1 MPETVSTKPQAI
13 KVQWKK
19 ALESSSIVKMAPMEE
34 IRPYIDD
41 ARALAEQ
48 QMRQIA
54 RRVGQGRCSV
64 GPGVLV
70 ITACLMH
77 AAVRY
82 QYDKWGSTGDSEALR
97 LCAKLEQGV
106 RMNLKTAMEM
116 AAMEAEAVSKNVDTG
131 ASRLAGAFGKQQK
144 KNIEVL
150 TDTYVS
156 DDIESLVE

>member
-1 MPETVSTKPQAI
+1 MPEDVITVPQAI
-13 KVQWKK
+13 KVQWRK
-19 ALESSSIVKMAPMEE
+19 ALASSAIVKMAPMAE
-34 IRPYIDD
+34 IKPYVDD

-48 QMRQIA
+48 QMKQIA

-82 QYDKWGSTGDSEALR
+82 QYDMWVSSGDDEKLR
-97 LCAKLEQGV
+97 MCAKLEQSV

-116 AAMEAEAVSKNVDTG
+116 AAMEAAAVAKAEPTG
-131 ASRLAGAFGKQQK
+131 HHRLAGAFGQTK
-144 KNIEVL
+144 KIEVL
-150 TDTYVS
+150 TPTYEAETL
-156 DDIESLVE
+156 DPE